1 MSRVT
6 SLREYSTIVFD
17 CDGVLL
23 DSNRIKTEAFRTVA
37 LEAGE
42 IAAEKLVDHHR
53 RHGGVSRNEKF
64 RHFVEQILGL
74 PPDPAMVDRLVAL
87 YAKEVRHRLLDCAV
101 APGLVGL
108 REAMP
113 GVRWA
118 VVSGGAQ
125 AELREVFTKRG
136 LAPFFDAGI
145 HGSPDDK
152 HTLLERLR
160 ETGALDGPAVFLG
173 DSKYDHEAAIRAGLD
188 FVFISDWTEFEDWRG
203 YCASHSLW
211 AVPDLSALLVTSFE

>member
-1 MSRVT
+1 LNAVK
-6 SLREYSTIVFD
+6 SLTDYSTVIFD

-42 IAAEKLVDHHR
+42 TAADKLVDHHR
-53 RHGGVSRNEKF
+53 RYGGVARNEKF
-64 RHFVEQILGL
+64 RYFVEQILAL
-74 PPDPAMVDRLVAL
+74 PPDSTMVDHLVAL

-101 APGLVGL
+101 APGLQGL
-108 REAMP
+108 REATQ

-136 LAPFFDAGI
+136 LAPLFDAGI
-145 HGSPDDK
+145 HGSPDNK
-152 HTLLERLR
+152 HTLLARLR
-160 ETGALDGPAVFLG
+160 EAGALDGPAVFLG
-173 DSKYDHEAAIRAGLD
+173 DSRYDHEAAIRAGLD
-188 FVFISDWTEFEDWRG
+188 FVFISGWTEFDDWSE
-203 YCASHSLW
+203 YCASHKLT
-211 AVPDLSALLVTSFE
+211 AVPDLSALLETTTR

>member
-1 MSRVT
+1 MNT
-6 SLREYSTIVFD
+6 IPSLQGYSTIIFD

-23 DSNRIKTEAFRTVA
+23 DSNRIKTDAFRMVA

-42 IAAEKLVDHHR
+42 TAADKLVEYHR

-64 RHFVEQILGL
+64 RYFVEQILGL
-74 PPDPAMVDRLVAL
+74 PPDSAMIDRLVAR
-87 YAKEVRHRLLDCAV
+87 YAKEVRYRLLDCAV
-101 APGLVGL
+101 ASGLQGL
-108 REAMP
+108 REATQ

-136 LAPFFDAGI
+136 LAPLFDAGI

-152 HTLLERLR
+152 HTLLARLR
-160 ETGALDGPAVFLG
+160 EAGALDGPAVFLG
-173 DSKYDHEAAIRAGLD
+173 DSQYDHEAAIRAGLD
-188 FVFISDWTEFEDWRG
+188 FVFISGWTEFDDWSG
-203 YCASHSLW
+203 YCASHTLP
-211 AVPDLSALLVTSFE
+211 AVSDLSALLEITTR